1 MFRSHSFNW
10 NMDVLGGFPGDS
22 VVKESA
28 CQCRRHGFVPG
39 VGKIPRRRAWQPT
52 LVFLPGES
60 QGQRSLAGY
69 SPWGHKGSDT
79 VCWLNN
85 NWMYLLCLQV
95 KFMMKKIQMASNRE
109 RIDKFAGNY
118 YFPLRPY
125 WIASRGDY
133 IPSLNPYLLSE
144 LCPYYEKWLPF

>member
-1 MFRSHSFNW
+1 
-10 NMDVLGGFPGDS
+10 MDVLGGFPGDS

-79 VCWLNN
+79 VC
-85 NWMYLLCLQV
+85 
-95 KFMMKKIQMASNRE
+95 
-109 RIDKFAGNY
+109 
-118 YFPLRPY
+118 
-125 WIASRGDY
+125 
-133 IPSLNPYLLSE
+133 
-144 LCPYYEKWLPF
+144 